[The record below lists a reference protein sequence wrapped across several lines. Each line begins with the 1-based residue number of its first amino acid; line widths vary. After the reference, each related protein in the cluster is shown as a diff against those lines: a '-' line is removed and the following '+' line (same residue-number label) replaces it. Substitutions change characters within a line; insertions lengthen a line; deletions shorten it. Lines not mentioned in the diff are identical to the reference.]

1 MPYEWRGGKR
11 EGVRVRQREIEEE
24 TNRVQNGN
32 KLVNSVTVP
41 GQCQL
46 ISHENFGSCTHI
58 HENTNPIDMKIRYFN
73 GKCNIVCVCVCPML

>member
-1 MPYEWRGGKR
+1 MEKEKECEWDR
-11 EGVRVRQREIEEE
+11 EREIEKE

-46 ISHENFGSCTHI
+46 ISHENFDSCSHI
-58 HENTNPIDMKIRYFN
+58 HTNTNRIDMKIRYFN
-73 GKCNIVCVCVCPML
+73 GECNIVSEVCVCPML